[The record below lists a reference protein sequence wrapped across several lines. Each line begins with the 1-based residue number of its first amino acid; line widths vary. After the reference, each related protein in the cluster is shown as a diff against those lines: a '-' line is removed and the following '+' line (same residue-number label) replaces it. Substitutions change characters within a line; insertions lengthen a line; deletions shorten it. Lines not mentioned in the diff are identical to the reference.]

1 MEGGSVGS
9 NPGSIGYSNIPHV
22 TYFLIFLCFT
32 YIVTVVG
39 NVFLMSVIYLVK
51 TLHTPKYMIV
61 FNLAL
66 ADLCGSTAVIP
77 KMLDVL
83 LFDRSDIV
91 YEDCL
96 SYMFFFY
103 FFTDVQS
110 WTLVIMSYDRFI
122 AICFPLRY
130 HSIVTKPAIAAM
142 LLLVWIV
149 LMSMSACTVGLL
161 DRLSFCGS
169 LVIQNFMCGMGTI
182 LDLACGDTSLISNIA
197 FVSFVL
203 NPCLPPILIILTYV
217 CIVIALS
224 RVASRKE
231 RLKAAKTCTSHLILV
246 AVYFIP
252 FLYSNLIS
260 DIDRDGM
267 IITEVLPDILPPLIN
282 PILYS
287 LKTEEV
293 LNCIKKLCNNIL
305 SNITMSKKV
314 FTAIFSQPMK
324 I

>member
-1 MEGGSVGS
+1 MQTIPCKEVGPVPEEVKVVDKLEIVGQGDRLE
-9 NPGSIGYSNIPHV
+9 PGIEAEDSTEAAGASSKRGDGTGNENRPTTV
-22 TYFLIFLCFT
+22 IFLCFT

-39 NVFLMSVIYLVK
+39 NVFLMSQICVG
-51 TLHTPKYMIV
+51 
-61 FNLAL
+61 AL
-66 ADLCGSTAVIP
+66 
-77 KMLDVL
+77 
-83 LFDRSDIV
+83 
-91 YEDCL
+91 L
-96 SYMFFFY
+96 SS
-103 FFTDVQS
+103 QK
-110 WTLVIMSYDRFI
+110 L
-122 AICFPLRY
+122 
-130 HSIVTKPAIAAM
+130 
-142 LLLVWIV
+142 WIV

-305 SNITMSKKV
+305 SNITMSKKGV
-314 FTAIFSQPMK
+314 PCLLCTITWDWLKLPHNPG
-324 I
+324 